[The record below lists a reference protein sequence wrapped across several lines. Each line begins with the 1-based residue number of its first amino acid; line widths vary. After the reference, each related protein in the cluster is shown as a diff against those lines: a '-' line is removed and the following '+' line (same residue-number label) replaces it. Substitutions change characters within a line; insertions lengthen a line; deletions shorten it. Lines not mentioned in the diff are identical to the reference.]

1 MIIKNTSVLV
11 CALAL
16 QVISTAAT
24 ADWSDLGSTENR
36 SWYLGAG
43 LGITELDPDTGS
55 SGYSVADES
64 DTGFKIFGGYDYS
77 ERLTVEGFYADLGS
91 AKLSSSFPSQP
102 DGEVDYSTL
111 GASVLWYFIRN
122 GESKGKDVRKGLQV
136 YAHGGLSFLNN
147 SSSIDFS
154 QDNSVQ
160 VQYGAGLEYGLNN
173 GIALRAGV
181 DLYDKDAGMVF
192 VSVMKRFGLEKKRKI
207 IVEPEHVIETV
218 VEPEPVVIIPVIL
231 DADKDGVIDAEDK
244 CAESP
249 ADIKVDPKGCS
260 IIAVEIEGVNFEPK
274 SFDLTQASKQ
284 ILGEAVVVIK
294 ANPQLQIEVQAHT
307 DYKGSGE
314 ANLKLSEQR
323 AQSVKAYLV
332 SQGVDESQLVAKGYG
347 EDQPIADNKTEEG
360 RAKNRRVELK
370 VLNTNEPEAISDPIE
385 PKANVDQGYGAA
397 IDDELS
403 DSIKGLE
410 AAVEKSADAE
420 AKSGADKTESKEEES
435 VKEAP
440 DESADKSSDSESS
453 TEESVEVIVDTPI
466 DVSIEAPIDAP
477 KEP

>member
-1 MIIKNTSVLV
+1 MIIKKASVLV

-16 QVISTAAT
+16 QVITTSAI
-24 ADWSDLGSTENR
+24 ADWSDLGSTEDR
-36 SWYLGAG
+36 SWYIGAG
-43 LGITELDPDTGS
+43 LGITELDPDAGS
-55 SGYSVADES
+55 TGYSVTDER

-91 AKLSSSFPSQP
+91 AQLSSSFPSQP
-102 DGEVDYSTL
+102 DGEIDYSTL

-122 GESKGKDVRKGLQV
+122 GENKGKDLRKGLQV
-136 YAHGGLSFLNN
+136 YAHGGLSFLSN

-173 GIALRAGV
+173 GVALRAGI

-207 IVEPEHVIETV
+207 IVEPEPVVVPV
-218 VEPEPVVIIPVIL
+218 VEPEPVVIAPVVL
-231 DADKDGVIDAEDK
+231 DSDKDGVIDAEDK

-249 ADIKVDPKGCS
+249 ANIKVDPKGCS
-260 IIAVEIEGVNFEPK
+260 IIAVEIEGVNFEPRL
-274 SFDLTQASKQ
+274 FDLAEESKR
-284 ILGEAVVVIK
+284 ILDEAVIVIK
-294 ANPQLQIEVQAHT
+294 ANPELQIEVQAHT
-307 DYKGSGE
+307 DYKGSVK

-332 SQGVDESQLVAKGYG
+332 SQGVDESQLDAKGYG

-370 VLNTNEPEAISDPIE
+370 VINKDVPDTGAIVPVNSD
-385 PKANVDQGYGAA
+385 NGAVV
-397 IDDELS
+397 DDELS
-403 DSIKGLE
+403 DSIKNLE
-410 AAVEKSADAE
+410 AAVEKSADHE
-420 AKSGADKTESKEEES
+420 AKVIADDVAS
-435 VKEAP
+435 
-440 DESADKSSDSESS
+440 DKAEQ
-453 TEESVEVIVDTPI
+453 
-466 DVSIEAPIDAP
+466 
-477 KEP
+477 